1 MAHGDNRGRVNRMEL
16 IVEPCHA
23 LPCEL
28 ETFTIN
34 GKTANHID
42 FGDTYDHDTEN
53 EEPGGDCEVR
63 VFDKINCH
71 TYDIINTCTDGNNH
85 VSLHIS
91 SDKYTMKR
99 KHQCN

>member
-1 MAHGDNRGRVNRMEL
+1 MRLNIASMKVSEL
-16 IVEPCHA
+16 IEQ
-23 LPCEL
+23 L
-28 ETFTIN
+28 
-34 GKTANHID
+34 KSYID
-42 FGDTYDHDTEN
+42 IA
-53 EEPGGDCEVR
+53 GGDCEVR

-91 SDKYTMKR
+91 SDKYTIKR

>member
-1 MAHGDNRGRVNRMEL
+1 MRLNIDSMKASEL
-16 IVEPCHA
+16 IEH
-23 LPCEL
+23 L
-28 ETFTIN
+28 
-34 GKTANHID
+34 KSYID
-42 FGDTYDHDTEN
+42 IA
-53 EEPGGDCEVR
+53 GGDCEVR

>member
-1 MAHGDNRGRVNRMEL
+1 MRLNITSMQASEL
-16 IVEPCHA
+16 IEH
-23 LPCEL
+23 L
-28 ETFTIN
+28 
-34 GKTANHID
+34 KSYID
-42 FGDTYDHDTEN
+42 IA
-53 EEPGGDCEVR
+53 GGDCEVR

-99 KHQCN
+99 NHQCN